1 MIVESGL
8 LDQILVSSNNL
19 SSPLNDALFP
29 GLHHDVGRPMMLD
42 GQLGRPGWGSMIGES
57 VPTKSR

>member
-1 MIVESGL
+1 MIEESGL

-19 SSPLNDALFP
+19 SSPLNVALFL
-29 GLHHDVGRPMMLD
+29 GLYHDVGRSKILD